1 MKNEELSALG
11 INDHSCCGAG
21 VVEDAA
27 DHRALAADKS
37 HDGAKTMISKEQV
50 KPGAIVRF
58 EDGSTYDVLLIKDD
72 VVVLNGP
79 RPCRGM
85 ARCSLDEL
93 LREGEFVGEV
103 QRRREPKR

>member
-1 MKNEELSALG
+1 
-11 INDHSCCGAG
+11 
-21 VVEDAA
+21 
-27 DHRALAADKS
+27 
-37 HDGAKTMISKEQV
+37 MISEEQV

-58 EDGSTYDVLLIKDD
+58 KDGSTYDVLLIKDN

-93 LREGEFVGEV
+93 LSEGEFVGEI
-103 QRRREPKR
+103 QSKRKLK